1 MSDKENY
8 KPVSCTFMD
17 EVENLATLR
26 KRGRIEKGTIVYRS
40 NDDEITVEDAILT
53 WESRNGAEYLL
64 LESGLEI
71 RMDHVV
77 SVYEV
82 RASGADD

>member
-1 MSDKENY
+1 MSDKEKY

-26 KRGRIEKGTIVYRS
+26 KSGRIEKGRIVYR
-40 NDDEITVEDAILT
+40 NNGDVITVEDAILT

-64 LESGLEI
+64 LEGGLEI
-71 RMDHVV
+71 RMDYVV
-77 SVYEV
+77 SIYEV
-82 RASGADD
+82 RANSADK